1 MNATEPRR
9 LHLVERAVEAMGTF
23 GGGAKGGPA
32 ATPPPSPS
40 NGPPTEE
47 PSPAATHAA
56 LEPEPVVSL
65 ATLRQAGLAAAVNDA
80 RSRSSEEIKVVQH
93 HISRAIRA
101 SEPRSERDRIV
112 LVTSARPG
120 EGKTFMALNIAASFA
135 LGDAMLAVLVDADGK
150 QGSISDLMGIG
161 GAPGLR
167 ALAADPALPVAGT
180 LVPTAI
186 DRLLV
191 LPYGAAPTRGPERPS
206 GTAIVAAIRRLSA
219 ELPQHAVILDAPPC
233 LSTSDPSALAVVA
246 GQVVMVV
253 EAERTQKHEVE
264 AALDMVEACPVLQLL
279 LNKAR
284 LTVSNTFG
292 AYSGGA
298 YSTG

>member
-1 MNATEPRR
+1 MSAPEPRR
-9 LHLVERAVEAMGTF
+9 LHLVERAVEAMGSL
-23 GGGAKGGPA
+23 GGPA
-32 ATPPPSPS
+32 AAPPPLPPEGPSP
-40 NGPPTEE
+40 EE
-47 PSPAATHAA
+47 PSPAAAHAA
-56 LEPEPVVSL
+56 PEPGPVVRL
-65 ATLRQAGLAAAVNDA
+65 ATLRQAGLAAAPNDA
-80 RSRSSEEIKVVQH
+80 RSRVSEEIKVVQH

-101 SEPRSERDRIV
+101 AEPRSERDRIV

-120 EGKTFMALNIAASFA
+120 EGKTFTALNIAASFA
-135 LGDAMLAVLVDADGK
+135 AADAMPAVLVDADGK
-150 QGSISDLMGIG
+150 QGSISDLLGIG
-161 GAPGLR
+161 GAFGLR
-167 ALAADPALPVAGT
+167 ALAADPALPVDGA

-206 GTAIVAAIRRLSA
+206 GTAIVAAIRRLSTA
-219 ELPQHAVILDAPPC
+219 LPQHAIILDAPPC
-233 LSTSDPSALAVVA
+233 LSTSDPSALAAVA

-264 AALDMVEACPVLQLL
+264 AALDMVEACPLLQLL

-298 YSTG
+298 YSAG